1 MSEIIDVSYRQRDGS
16 EHEQDAP
23 STHEINALGGALLTQ
38 SMSKLAKSNH
48 ALSRFIS
55 EDVFGRLSASSAFGY
70 REWSLLATMAC
81 ISTGADGGDQLTT
94 YIPTA
99 LRHGATEAEVQDLI
113 AQAGVLLGLPKAL
126 TAQRCVDE
134 ILLTRDDL
142 PRLPETYVER
152 EVWLVDH
159 HTMVRDS
166 NPTNTTSVP
175 IVLIH
180 ALGLDRRM
188 WDRVFLQIM
197 ITNPSVRLISYDLR
211 GHGYARSAPQV
222 TSLDHLAEDLAALLS
237 TLNVLK
243 ADIYGQSYGGAV
255 AQYFGLQQPGLLRCL
270 GLVTTAAE
278 GQPSWVE
285 RATRA
290 EAAGSVSSL
299 LPETI
304 IRWFTPEAIARNEWG
319 VRYARTCIERISVAN
334 WSSAWRAMSGLN
346 TLSRL
351 KEIQVPIHVICG
363 RQDAST
369 GPKWMEQLREAC
381 GPGRATYT
389 ELDPGV
395 HMMALEQG
403 EALANEILQFR
414 NGLVI

>member
-1 MSEIIDVSYRQRDGS
+1 MDVSCRQRDGS
-16 EHEQDAP
+16 QPEPDAP
-23 STHEINALGGALLTQ
+23 STQEINALGGAALVQ
-38 SMSKLAKSNH
+38 SLSKLAKSNH
-48 ALSRFIS
+48 ALSRFVS
-55 EDVFGRLSASSAFGY
+55 EDVFGKLSASSTFGY

-81 ISTGADGGDQLTT
+81 ISTGADGADQLTT
-94 YIPTA
+94 YVSTA
-99 LRHGATEAEVQDLI
+99 LRHGATEAEIQDLI
-113 AQAGVLLGLPKAL
+113 AQAGGFLGLPKAL
-126 TAQRCVDE
+126 TAQRRVDE
-134 ILLTRDDL
+134 LLLTLDD
-142 PRLPETYVER
+142 PVRLPETYVER

-159 HTMVRDS
+159 HTMIRDS
-166 NPTNTTSVP
+166 NPTDTTSVP
-175 IVLIH
+175 IILIH

-188 WDRVFLQIM
+188 WDQVFLQITN
-197 ITNPSVRLISYDLR
+197 TNPSVRLISYDLR
-211 GHGYARSAPQV
+211 GHGSARSAPQV

-237 TLNVLK
+237 ALKIPK

-255 AQYFGLQQPGLLRCL
+255 AQYFGLRQPELLRCL

-319 VRYARTCIERISVAN
+319 VRYARTCIERISVVN
-334 WSSAWRAMSGLN
+334 WASAWRAMSGLN

-351 KEIQVPIHVICG
+351 REIQVPIHVICG
-363 RQDAST
+363 KQDAST
-369 GPKWMEQLREAC
+369 GPKWMSQLREAC
-381 GPGRATYT
+381 VPGRATYT

-403 EALANEILQFR
+403 EALANEILRFR
-414 NGLVI
+414 DGLVI